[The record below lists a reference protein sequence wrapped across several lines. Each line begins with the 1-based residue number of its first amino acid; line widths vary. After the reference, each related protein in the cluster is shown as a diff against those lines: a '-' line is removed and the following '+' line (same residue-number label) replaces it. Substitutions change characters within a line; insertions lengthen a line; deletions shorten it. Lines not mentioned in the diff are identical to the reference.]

1 MRCAARATSKCR
13 CGPQTTGAALRSRTT
28 VPAFLRGFARR
39 SSRRSSRPSREARAS
54 DCRQPSVSLKPT
66 VGRSTSAARRAAGR
80 PSLSNYQPIDSGRL
94 GSCKGG
100 PAMSTAA
107 RCLRVL
113 VVDDEP
119 LIRWSIAETLGAAG
133 HQVTEAQDAASALR
147 ALADAPD
154 TDLVLLDFRLPDSND
169 LGLLAEIRRM
179 APAVPVIMM
188 TAFGTPDVTAGAL
201 KLGAS
206 RV

>member
-1 MRCAARATSKCR
+1 MTL
-13 CGPQTTGAALRSRTT
+13 G
-28 VPAFLRGFARR
+28 VRG
-39 SSRRSSRPSREARAS
+39 
-54 DCRQPSVSLKPT
+54 LH
-66 VGRSTSAARRAAGR
+66 
-80 PSLSNYQPIDSGRL
+80 
-94 GSCKGG
+94 
-100 PAMSTAA
+100 
-107 RCLRVL
+107 VL

-169 LGLLAEIRRM
+169 LGLLAEIRRI
-179 APAVPVIMM
+179 APAAPVILM

-206 RV
+206 KVLNKPFNMHDLQDLVRSL

>member
-1 MRCAARATSKCR
+1 
-13 CGPQTTGAALRSRTT
+13 
-28 VPAFLRGFARR
+28 
-39 SSRRSSRPSREARAS
+39 
-54 DCRQPSVSLKPT
+54 
-66 VGRSTSAARRAAGR
+66 
-80 PSLSNYQPIDSGRL
+80 
-94 GSCKGG
+94 
-100 PAMSTAA
+100 MSTAA

-133 HQVTEAQDAASALR
+133 HKVTEAQDAASALR

-179 APAVPVIMM
+179 APATPVIMM

-201 KLGAS
+201 KLGAVKVLNKPFNMHELERLVRS
-206 RV
+206 L